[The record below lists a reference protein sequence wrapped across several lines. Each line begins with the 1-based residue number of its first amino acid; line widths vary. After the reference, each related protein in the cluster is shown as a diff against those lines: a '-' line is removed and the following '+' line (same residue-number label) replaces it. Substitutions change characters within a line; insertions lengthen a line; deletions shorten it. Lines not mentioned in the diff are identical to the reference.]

1 MCLYSNSA
9 DENDS
14 EMPWIV
20 DDTVDGFFAAR
31 HERFLSSR
39 FCCSNL
45 EKVVKNLLDR
55 WTVRRHADT

>member
-1 MCLYSNSA
+1 MCLYSNSV

-20 DDTVDGFFAAR
+20 DDTVDGFLAPAMKVFSAAG
-31 HERFLSSR
+31 
-39 FCCSNL
+39 FCCSNW

-55 WTVRRHADT
+55 

>member
-1 MCLYSNSA
+1 MCLYSSSA

-20 DDTVDGFFAAR
+20 GDTVDGFFAAR

-39 FCCSNL
+39 F
-45 EKVVKNLLDR
+45 LLFEFGESSEEFIR
-55 WTVRRHADT
+55 PLNR